1 MLLWHLFSVDP
12 LSPLSVPS
20 VAVGSRPRSHHSSGF
35 RGGFGGSR
43 GSWWRFAFVLAAF
56 WLGPVSNSSTAQ
68 FPAEAFDTIPTERA
82 SPLADTQPLR
92 LTGDIAS
99 ELVDGVDR
107 FLLQR
112 LSASVAE
119 RQDRW
124 SRLHR
129 DYRDPTQSRPSQED
143 YTKATEM
150 PRDAYRRMIGAIDA
164 RTKAT
169 DWIIESTLEGIT
181 GPALATELASETG
194 LKILR
199 VRWPV
204 FDGLDGVGLILVPE
218 TIRFGAILIPDPDQM
233 PESLCGVGAHANTMA
248 LELAR
253 AGGIVVVP
261 QVVSRH
267 REARLG
273 RAIMTDQEYLYRS
286 AFVLGRHLLGMHVQQ
301 CLAAIDILKSD
312 GKERPI
318 LVGGW
323 GEGGWIALAV
333 GACDTRV
340 DATIVSGHFGPRENT
355 WKEPIH
361 RNVHGLLTQFGDAE
375 LAALVAPRALI
386 VEAVPGP
393 QVVIAGDGGA
403 PGVLAGPDPGDA
415 RREFERF
422 QSNLK
427 PWGLASASQWIEP
440 SQRIEPTS
448 RSLNPVDPSNENP
461 VLPARI
467 QPSTLIAGL
476 RAMNVS
482 AAWAEPVP
490 PLASQHW
497 ERLPSSDSRR
507 LASLEQIDRF
517 QQRLLDRVHL
527 ERERHWKDLDTSS
540 LEHFR
545 ATIEPYR
552 NEFRDDII
560 GRWEMPKVASS
571 PRTRLVYDREK
582 WRGYEVVLDVFDDVI
597 AYGVL
602 LVPKSDQPVV
612 NRPCVVFQH
621 GLEGRPTDT
630 IVGDHPAYHDVAAR
644 LAEEGYV
651 VFAPQNLYLFQDRF
665 RTLQRKSNLLGKT
678 LFSTIIAQHEQLVH
692 WLGTRPEIDPDRIG
706 FYGLS
711 YGGKSAMR
719 IPALIPEYCL
729 SICSADFNDWVWK
742 NASTSSPYSY
752 VWTMEYEIFEFD
764 LGPKFNYAEMAALV
778 APRPFMVERGHFDG
792 VAPDERVGL
801 EYAKVQRLYAAK
813 LGIPDRTNIEWF
825 PGPHTIHGV
834 GTFEFLRRHL
844 KPARTQEN

>member
-1 MLLWHLFSVDP
+1 MLRWCLPVRVAP
-12 LSPLSVPS
+12 LTLRVSSTATRSSPQALDGLDCPT
-20 VAVGSRPRSHHSSGF
+20 R
-35 RGGFGGSR
+35 FGGSR
-43 GSWWRFAFVLAAF
+43 GTWWQTALAFAAF
-56 WLGPVSNSSTAQ
+56 CLGPAIHTTTAQ
-68 FPAEAFDTIPTERA
+68 FPAEAFDTIPAERA
-82 SPLADTQPLR
+82 SHLADTQPLV

-107 FLLQR
+107 FLLRR
-112 LSASVAE
+112 LNASIVE
-119 RQDRW
+119 RSDRW
-124 SRLHR
+124 SRLLS
-129 DYRDPTQSRPSQED
+129 DSIDPAETRPSQEV
-143 YTKATEM
+143 YAKAIETR
-150 PRDAYRRMIGAIDA
+150 RDAYRAMIGAIDA
-164 RTKAT
+164 RTKPT
-169 DWIIESTLEGIT
+169 DWIIESTLERIT
-181 GPALATELASETG
+181 EPALATELASEHG

-204 FDGLDGVGLILVPE
+204 FEGLDGVGLLLVPE
-218 TIRFGAILIPDPDQM
+218 TVRFGAILIPDADQM

-253 AGGIVVVP
+253 AGGVVVVP

-286 AFVLGRHLLGMHVQQ
+286 GFVLGRHLLGTHVQQ
-301 CLAAIDILKSD
+301 CSAALDILESHWSD
-312 GKERPI
+312 RPL
-318 LVGGW
+318 LVAGW
-323 GEGGWIALAV
+323 GEGGWISLAV

-340 DATIVSGHFGPRENT
+340 DTTIVSGHFGPRENA

-361 RNVHGLLTQFGDAE
+361 RNVHGLLTHFGDAE

-386 VEAVPGP
+386 IEAIPGP
-393 QVVIAGDGGA
+393 QVTIAGDGGA
-403 PGVLAGPDPGDA
+403 PGVLAGPDPTDS
-415 RREFERF
+415 RREFERLL
-422 QSNLK
+422 SILK
-427 PWGLASASQWIEP
+427 PWALGSTSQLL
-440 SQRIEPTS
+440 EPTS
-448 RSLNPVDPSNENP
+448 HSPDAVTPSQPTP
-461 VLPARI
+461 VLGARI

-476 RAMNVS
+476 SAMDVS
-482 AAWAEPVP
+482 ASWTVPVAP
-490 PLASQHW
+490 MASPYW
-497 ERLPSSDSRR
+497 ERLPSSESRR
-507 LASLEQIDRF
+507 HASLGQIDRY
-517 QQRLLDRVHL
+517 QQRLLDQVHL
-527 ERERHWKDLDTSS
+527 ERERHWKELDTSS
-540 LEHFR
+540 LERFR

-560 GRWEMPKVASS
+560 GHWGMPKSAPS

-602 LVPKSDQPVV
+602 LVPKSDQPIV

-644 LAEEGYV
+644 LAEDGYV

-678 LFSTIIAQHEQLVH
+678 LFSTIISQHEQLIH
-692 WLGTRPEIDPDRIG
+692 WLGTRPEIDPDRIA

-719 IPALIPEYCL
+719 IPALVPEYCL

-764 LGPKFNYAEMAALV
+764 LGPKFNYAEMAALI

-813 LGIPDRTNIEWF
+813 LGIPERTAIEWF

-844 KPARTQEN
+844 RTEPTQEN

>member
-1 MLLWHLFSVDP
+1 MLLWHL
-12 LSPLSVPS
+12 LSVGPLFPLGVPS
-20 VAVGSRPRSHHSSGF
+20 DAVGGQPRSHRSPGF
-35 RGGFGGSR
+35 RGSFRCAR
-43 GSWWRFAFVLAAF
+43 GAGWRAALVLAVI
-56 WLGPVSNSSTAQ
+56 WLGPVCNSSRAQ
-68 FPAEAFDTIPTERA
+68 FPAEAFDTIPAERV
-82 SPLADTQPLR
+82 SHLGDTQPLR

-107 FLLQR
+107 FLLKQ
-112 LSASVAE
+112 LNASVVE

-124 SRLHR
+124 SRMHR
-129 DYRDPTQSRPSQED
+129 DNRDPAHSRPAHED
-143 YTKATEM
+143 YAKAIET
-150 PRDAYRRMIGAIDA
+150 PRAAYRRMIGAIDA

-169 DWIIESTLEGIT
+169 DWIIESTLDGNSGQT
-181 GPALATELASETG
+181 FAAELASEPG

-204 FDGLDGVGLILVPE
+204 FEGLDGVGLILVPE
-218 TIRFGAILIPDPDQM
+218 AIQFGAILIPDADQM
-233 PESLCGVGAHANTMA
+233 PETLCGVGAHANTMA

-253 AGGIVVVP
+253 AGGVVVLP
-261 QVVSRH
+261 QVISRH

-286 AFVLGRHLLGMHVQQ
+286 AFVLGRHLLGTHVQQ
-301 CLAAIDILKSD
+301 CLAAIDILASD
-312 GKERPI
+312 GDDRPI

-323 GEGGWIALAV
+323 GEGGWIAMAV

-340 DATIVSGHFGPRENT
+340 DATIVSGHFGPREST

-375 LAALVAPRALI
+375 LAALVAPRALM
-386 VEAVPGP
+386 VEAIPGP
-393 QVVIAGDGGA
+393 QVAIAGEGGA
-403 PGVLAGPDPGDA
+403 PGVLAGPDPGET
-415 RREFERF
+415 RREFERLLAI
-422 QSNLK
+422 LK
-427 PWGLASASQWIEP
+427 PWGLGSSSQLLEP
-440 SQRIEPTS
+440 SSHSPDAFT
-448 RSLNPVDPSNENP
+448 PSHPNL
-461 VLPARI
+461 VLPGRI

-482 AAWAEPVP
+482 AQSADPVR

-497 ERLPSSDSRR
+497 ERLPSSESRR
-507 LASLEQIDRF
+507 VASLGQIDRF
-517 QQRLLDRVHL
+517 QQRLLDHVHL

-540 LEHFR
+540 LERFR

-560 GRWEMPKVASS
+560 GRWEIPKDAPS

-582 WRGYEVVLDVFDDVI
+582 WRGYEVVLDVFDGVI

-602 LVPKSDQPVV
+602 LVPKSDQPIV

-644 LAEEGYV
+644 LAEDGYV

-678 LFSTIIAQHEQLVH
+678 LFSTIVSQHEQLVH
-692 WLGTRPEIDPDRIG
+692 WLGKRPEIDPDRIA

-742 NASTSSPYSY
+742 NASTSSPFSY

-764 LGPKFNYAEMAALV
+764 LGPKFNYAEMAALI

-813 LGIPDRTNIEWF
+813 LGIPERTAIEWF

-844 KPARTQEN
+844 KPERTQEK